1 MKNVTTLTIYNSP
14 AEISL
19 GRFLWFYVQIKNKL
33 NNSCEHEARAM
44 HSSAIRFSVDL
55 PRKTALNF
63 HGSDQAF
70 TVSGITDY
78 HFLLLNCSQ
87 TGTLHRIKN
96 RKCIKSLISSEQNTK
111 AHMHPSDN

>member
-1 MKNVTTLTIYNSP
+1 M
-14 AEISL
+14 
-19 GRFLWFYVQIKNKL
+19 Q
-33 NNSCEHEARAM
+33 
-44 HSSAIRFSVDL
+44 SSAIRFSADL
-55 PRKTALNF
+55 PRNTALNI

-96 RKCIKSLISSEQNTK
+96 RKCIKSLISSAQNTK
-111 AHMHPSDN
+111 PHMHPSDNERFFLTTSQWKQGMTSVAKSIQDILIFDDFPYNHQTSAENN